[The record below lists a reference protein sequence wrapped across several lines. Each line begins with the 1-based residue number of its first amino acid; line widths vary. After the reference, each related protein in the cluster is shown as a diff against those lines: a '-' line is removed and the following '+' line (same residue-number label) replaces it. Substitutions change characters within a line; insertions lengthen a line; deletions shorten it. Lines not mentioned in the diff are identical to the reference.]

1 MGSLHLLLNFNH
13 GHIRSEGKKQ
23 SSQKIRKKKKL
34 LLIFHNDVA
43 NVSFSNSSTKKLARG
58 LGT

>member
-13 GHIRSEGKKQ
+13 GHIRSEGTKQ
-23 SSQKIRKKKKL
+23 SSQKIRKKKL